1 MCYLNDI
8 TARRLKHMK
17 NYYADPTAN
26 TAIARVERELRQQKK
41 REAWLRR
48 KEEQKPLSRK
58 ERIIHH
64 KESLS

>member
-1 MCYLNDI
+1 
-8 TARRLKHMK
+8 MK

-41 REAWLRR
+41 REEWLRR
-48 KEEQKPLSRK
+48 KEEQKLLSRK
-58 ERIIHH
+58 EHVIDH

>member
-1 MCYLNDI
+1 
-8 TARRLKHMK
+8 MK

-48 KEEQKPLSRK
+48 KEEQQPLSRK